1 MPVIPMGIE
10 FKTRRDFSQ
19 VPMWNSRRGPGMS
32 RSPRSCLEMRRRH
45 SLRLSGTRKKS
56 IASCAKHGSS
66 WNVHEW
72 IMIMT
77 CATSHAMVL
86 WYHDVSWCIMFKIV
100 AHRFAVARAASSLNF
115 NPVLLK
121 EELSGCIPN
130 ICIHLEQSSKFAQWL
145 SGKKDR
151 KLSGRPE
158 HHSNTSTVLWKTRQ
172 PILNWH
178 SGVSAHGPTEVL
190 WFQMHSRKPSMW
202 WHVNKRQ
209 TWGCCRLFHHVPNLQ
224 AHGAS

>member
-1 MPVIPMGIE
+1 MPVIQ
-10 FKTRRDFSQ
+10 DSFSQ
-19 VPMWNSRRGPGMS
+19 VPMWNSRRGPGVQGHVSKCEEGTACDSLGLARNQSLLVPNMAHPGMYMS
-32 RSPRSCLEMRRRH
+32 E
-45 SLRLSGTRKKS
+45 
-56 IASCAKHGSS
+56 S
-66 WNVHEW
+66 WSW
-72 IMIMT
+72 MT
-77 CATSHAMVL
+77 CATSHHAMVL
-86 WYHDVSWCIMFKIV
+86 WYHDVSWCIMFKNV

-121 EELSGCIPN
+121 EELSGRIPN

-145 SGKKDR
+145 SGKQDR

-158 HHSNTSTVLWKTRQ
+158 HHSNASTVLWKTRQ